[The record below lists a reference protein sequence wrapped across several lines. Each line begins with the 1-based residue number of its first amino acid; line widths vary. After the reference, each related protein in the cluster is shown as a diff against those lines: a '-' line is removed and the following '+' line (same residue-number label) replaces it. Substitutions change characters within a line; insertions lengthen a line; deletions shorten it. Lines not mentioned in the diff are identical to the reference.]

1 MEQSLLKNIGKD
13 SQLILSFIDIMN
25 KKIKIVIIII
35 FVLIIG
41 YGVFYLT
48 DYYPAQ
54 KTATDYLNGTDD
66 VNVSKVSKGL
76 FLDGKGN
83 DTALIFYPGAKVEY
97 TSYLPMVSQLASE
110 GIDCYLVVMPFNIAF
125 FGQNSADEIIANSNY
140 DHYFIAGHSLGGVVA
155 SSYINKS
162 DNIDGLILLA
172 AYPTQQITKPV
183 LSVYGS
189 NDQLLNIDSYNESKQ
204 LMKNN
209 FTEFVIDGGNHA
221 QFAFYG
227 NQSGDGLANVTA
239 ESQQNQ
245 TVHEILDFINSF
257 I

>member
-1 MEQSLLKNIGKD
+1 
-13 SQLILSFIDIMN
+13 MN
-25 KKIKIVIIII
+25 KKIKIAVIIIFI
-35 FVLIIG
+35 LIIG

-48 DYYPAQ
+48 DYYHAQ
-54 KTATDYLNGTDD
+54 KMATDYLNGTND
-66 VNVSKVSKGL
+66 VNVSKVSNGL

-97 TSYLPMVSQLASE
+97 TSYLPMFSQLASE
-110 GIDCYLVVMPFNIAF
+110 GIDCYLVEMPFNLAF
-125 FGQNSADEIIANSNY
+125 FGQDSADEIIANSSYN
-140 DHYFIAGHSLGGVVA
+140 HYFIAGHSLGGVVA
-155 SSYINKS
+155 SSYANKS
-162 DNIDGLILLA
+162 NNIDGLILLA
-172 AYPTQQITKPV
+172 AYPIHQSTDPV

-189 NDQLLNIDSYNESKQ
+189 NDKLFNLNSYNESKQ
-204 LMKNN
+204 LMKSN

-227 NQSGDGLANVTA
+227 NQSGDGLANITA

-245 TVHEILDFINSF
+245 TVQEILDFINSF